1 MAIVSAVSAV
11 KQIKNN
17 SENDTHDNHGDDGK
31 MKTKAA
37 AFGAVIDIAW
47 HTPKPTKCGGEKVPN
62 QSDNQKQYA

>member
-37 AFGAVIDIAW
+37 AFGAIINVPGHSA
-47 HTPKPTKCGGEKVPN
+47 KPAKSIGEKQIN
-62 QSDNQKQYA
+62 

>member
-11 KQIKNN
+11 KQVKNN

-37 AFGAVIDIAW
+37 AFGAIINVPGHSA
-47 HTPKPTKCGGEKVPN
+47 KPAKSIGEKQIN
-62 QSDNQKQYA
+62 